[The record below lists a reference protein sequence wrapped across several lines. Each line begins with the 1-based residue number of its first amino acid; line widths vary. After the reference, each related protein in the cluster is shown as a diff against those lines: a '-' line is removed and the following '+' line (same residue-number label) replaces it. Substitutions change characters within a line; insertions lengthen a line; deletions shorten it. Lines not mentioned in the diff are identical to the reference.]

1 MIRDFIGAVAIFGGM
16 YATIIIMHGAGL

>member
-16 YATIIIMHGAGL
+16 YATLIIIHGAGL

>member
-16 YATIIIMHGAGL
+16 YASLFIIHGAGL